1 MRKRVQ
7 KREGV
12 LEQERHVKVLLVL
25 SIVNKSLFSDVW
37 HLSIFTI
44 ENRKRLY
51 KITDKNMKLAEVRVV
66 FLFRLII
73 GFFFFPFV
81 LPPLLLLL
89 VRDKSQL
96 TRFNKFCFLKYTHLL
111 CHITRSWGSSA
122 AQRPRLSSGWA
133 SEAPRRSDLRGFKA
147 AAVSVSSIEV
157 N

>member
-7 KREGV
+7 KREGA

-25 SIVNKSLFSDVW
+25 SIVNKSLFLDVC

-51 KITDKNMKLAEVRVV
+51 KITAKNMKLAEVRVV

-81 LPPLLLLL
+81 LPPPLLLLLL

-96 TRFNKFCFLKYTHLL
+96 TRFNKLCFWKYTHLL
-111 CHITRSWGSSA
+111 CHITRSWA
-122 AQRPRLSSGWA
+122 LQRPR
-133 SEAPRRSDLRGFKA
+133 DLG
-147 AAVSVSSIEV
+147 
-157 N
+157 